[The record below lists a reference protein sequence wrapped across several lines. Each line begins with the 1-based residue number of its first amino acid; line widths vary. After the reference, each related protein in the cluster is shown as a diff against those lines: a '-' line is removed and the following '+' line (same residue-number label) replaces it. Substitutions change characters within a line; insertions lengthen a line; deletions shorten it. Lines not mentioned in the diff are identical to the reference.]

1 MLSYF
6 VIYYEKFWKVM
17 QRTEKGVLIVCLI
30 GVNPMH
36 MSRSLLKFI
45 KGSLRFY
52 WYMFHNSLIIHGNIY
67 QMVYGQVDVYVLLFK
82 SIKSEMKQ
90 SRK

>member
-1 MLSYF
+1 
-6 VIYYEKFWKVM
+6 M
-17 QRTEKGVLIVCLI
+17 QQTVKEVLIVCLI

-36 MSRSLLKFI
+36 MGRSLLKSI
-45 KGSLRFY
+45 EGSLRFY
-52 WYMFHNSLIIHGNIY
+52 WYMFHNSLIIQCNIY